1 MINVKT
7 KGKLYSIIA
16 TILYTLGFIAVILAT
31 ANEKLDIKLSTP
43 IIIVFKITGLIFI
56 AISLLFI
63 ILYLNSI
70 MKSDKDFVIEEND
83 ERNKMIRG
91 KAAEKTL
98 VIVAF
103 SMFILEFL
111 FICLKENLA
120 AILLSIVMFT
130 CVTINL
136 ILISYYQKKY

>member
-1 MINVKT
+1 MNVKT

-120 AILLSIVMFT
+120 AILLSIAMFT

>member
-1 MINVKT
+1 MNVKT

>member
-63 ILYLNSI
+63 ILYLKSI

>member
-1 MINVKT
+1 MMNVKT

>member
-111 FICLKENLA
+111 FICLNT
-120 AILLSIVMFT
+120 SV
-130 CVTINL
+130 
-136 ILISYYQKKY
+136 

>member
-120 AILLSIVMFT
+120 AILLSIAMFT